1 MLYALFLSQ
10 VAQSP
15 NFPNNKSFVER
26 TQAPT
31 TSGQIP
37 KHQLLREV
45 DQSTIKI
52 NDSIENHHSI
62 FDRYNQISKIA
73 ADSGFHSYVSPNT
86 LFLDGCSQAA
96 THPRGVPRER
106 DGKLNGYSILYICG
120 DYTLQMMASDYSFP
134 TKPSSRMELPFS
146 SFPIRGGS
154 MSIRYSKSEAG
165 RLRVD
170 TSSIGRNLSVNM
182 LIQSDHDFDINRAR
196 SIAISATE
204 AFYAN
209 PPIIDNE

>member
-1 MLYALFLSQ
+1 MLYALIFSQ
-10 VAQSP
+10 IVQSP
-15 NFPNNKSFVER
+15 NFPSDKSFIER
-26 TQAPT
+26 TQSPT
-31 TSGQIP
+31 ISGKLP
-37 KHQLLREV
+37 NYQLSRNV
-45 DQSTIKI
+45 DQPTVVT
-52 NDSIENHHSI
+52 NNSIENRQSI
-62 FDRYNQISKIA
+62 FDRYSQISKTA
-73 ADSGFHSYVSPNT
+73 AEAGFRSYVSPNT
-86 LFLDGCSQAA
+86 LFLEGCSQAA

-106 DGKLNGYSILYICG
+106 DGKLNGYSVLYICG

-146 SFPIRGGS
+146 SFLIRGGS

-170 TSSIGRNLSVNM
+170 TSSIGGNLSVNM

-196 SIAISATE
+196 FIAISATE

>member
-15 NFPNNKSFVER
+15 NFPSNKSFIER

-37 KHQLLREV
+37 RHQFRREV
-45 DQSTIKI
+45 DQPTIVK
-52 NDSIENHHSI
+52 NDFIENRQSV
-62 FDRYNQISKIA
+62 FDRYSKISKIA

-86 LFLDGCSQAA
+86 LFLEGCSQAA

-120 DYTLQMMASDYSFP
+120 DYTLQMMASDYSFS

-146 SFPIRGGS
+146 SFPIRGGA

-170 TSSIGRNLSVNM
+170 TSSIGGNLSVNM

>member
-1 MLYALFLSQ
+1 MLYALLLSQ

-15 NFPNNKSFVER
+15 NFTSNKSFIER

-31 TSGQIP
+31 TSGQILKNQIP
-37 KHQLLREV
+37 RKF
-45 DQSTIKI
+45 DQPTIET
-52 NDSIENHHSI
+52 NDSIENRQSI

-73 ADSGFHSYVSPNT
+73 AEAGFRSYVSPNT
-86 LFLDGCSQAA
+86 LFLEGCSQAA

-134 TKPSSRMELPFS
+134 TKPSSKMELPFF

-170 TSSIGRNLSVNM
+170 TSSIGGNLSVNM

>member
-10 VAQSP
+10 AVQSP
-15 NFPNNKSFVER
+15 NFPNNKSLIER
-26 TQAPT
+26 TQSAMASEQLPKSQISQAINQT
-31 TSGQIP
+31 TILTNYS
-37 KHQLLREV
+37 V
-45 DQSTIKI
+45 
-52 NDSIENHHSI
+52 ENRQSI
-62 FDRYNQISKIA
+62 FDKYSKISKTA
-73 ADSGFHSYVSPNT
+73 AEAGFRSYVSPNT
-86 LFLDGCSQAA
+86 LFLEGCSQAA
-96 THPRGVPRER
+96 AHPRGVPRER

-134 TKPSSRMELPFS
+134 TKPSSKMELPFF

-170 TSSIGRNLSVNM
+170 TSSIGGNLSVNM

-196 SIAISATE
+196 FIAISATE

>member
-1 MLYALFLSQ
+1 MLYALIFSRI
-10 VAQSP
+10 VQSP
-15 NFPNNKSFVER
+15 NFPSDKSFIER
-26 TQAPT
+26 TQSPT
-31 TSGQIP
+31 ISGKLP
-37 KHQLLREV
+37 NYQLSQNV
-45 DQSTIKI
+45 DQPTIVT
-52 NDSIENHHSI
+52 NNSIENRQSI
-62 FDRYNQISKIA
+62 FDRYSQISKTA
-73 ADSGFHSYVSPNT
+73 AEAGFRSYVSPNT
-86 LFLDGCSQAA
+86 LFLEGCSQAA

-106 DGKLNGYSILYICG
+106 DGKLNGYSVLYICG

-170 TSSIGRNLSVNM
+170 TSSIGGNLSVNM

>member
-15 NFPNNKSFVER
+15 NVPSNKLFIER

-31 TSGQIP
+31 TSGQMLSYQFP
-37 KHQLLREV
+37 REV
-45 DQSTIKI
+45 DQPTIVK
-52 NDSIENHHSI
+52 NEFIENRQSI
-62 FDRYNQISKIA
+62 FTRYSKISKTA
-73 ADSGFHSYVSPNT
+73 AEAGFRSYASPNT
-86 LFLDGCSQAA
+86 LFLEGCSQAA
-96 THPRGVPRER
+96 THPRGVQRER
-106 DGKLNGYSILYICG
+106 DGKLNGYSILYICE

-165 RLRVD
+165 WLRVD
-170 TSSIGRNLSVNM
+170 TSSIGGNLSVNM